1 MYKYVELVFTIKK
14 NVFTEVW
21 ALRFLSF
28 PIWYRILGLPPYV
41 GGLPWGANLEPF
53 ERPFLL
59 VPVEFTL
66 MYLPYLHRP

>member
-14 NVFTEVW
+14 NVFTEVVW

-28 PIWYRILGLPPYV
+28 PIWYRILGLPPCRRSS
-41 GGLPWGANLEPF
+41 LGANLEPF

-66 MYLPYLHRP
+66 IYLPYLHHP